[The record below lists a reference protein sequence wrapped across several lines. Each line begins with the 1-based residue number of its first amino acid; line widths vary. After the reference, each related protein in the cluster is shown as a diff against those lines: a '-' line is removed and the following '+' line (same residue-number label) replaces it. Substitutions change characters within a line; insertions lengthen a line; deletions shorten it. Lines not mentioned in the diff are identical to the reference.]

1 MSKTVLYDLLFSE
14 KYTQK
19 NVKTVLYDLL
29 FSEKKKKEKNSTTMI
44 FSNRKTYLSN
54 MCPTPCYMCELSIDR
69 I

>member
-29 FSEKKKKEKNSTTMI
+29 FSEKKKK
-44 FSNRKTYLSN
+44 RKKFNHNDFLQ
-54 MCPTPCYMCELSIDR
+54 
-69 I
+69 